1 MIIVGYHLVGVEEL
15 AKKDS
20 NYNYRVLDINKFTG
34 SDWVNEYVG
43 TAGIFNDIG
52 YDVILEPR
60 KEVIQEL
67 VNREYGAVMVFPS
80 RELKDAWIQK
90 AVDQFHKT
98 NSLSNAGLAR
108 HIHDHFDDE
117 VEWLEVA
124 LDHSQSSFGVMLD
137 NLDYDLEKL
146 LDSVRNLD
154 IISHNRAKDV
164 LIWGIGKDV
173 TKKATAYTDNLISLF
188 QEKATGEYY
197 LTVDENIIESGSV
210 DELSV
215 LLDMLKNWYER
226 SPYSATEETF
236 EVTLE
241 DMYEDISVTSG
252 ETIGEIIH
260 KMDAFLYSVN
270 DN

>member
-20 NYNYRVLDINKFTG
+20 NYRILDINKFKG
-34 SDWVNEYVG
+34 EDWINEYVG

-52 YDVILEPR
+52 YDVILEQN
-60 KEVIQEL
+60 KEVIKEL
-67 VNREYGAVMVFPS
+67 ISREYGAVMVFPS

-90 AVDQFHKT
+90 AVDQLHQT
-98 NSLSNAGLAR
+98 SSLSNAGLAR
-108 HIHDHFDDE
+108 HIRDHFEEE
-117 VEWLEVA
+117 VEWLEA
-124 LDHSQSSFGVMLD
+124 TLEHSQSSFGVMLD
-137 NLDYDLEKL
+137 SLDYDLEKL

-164 LIWGIGKDV
+164 LVWGIGKDV
-173 TKKATAYTDNLISLF
+173 TRKATAYTDNLISLF
-188 QEKATGEYY
+188 QEKSTGEYY
-197 LTVDENIIESGSV
+197 LTVDDEIVSNESI
-210 DELSV
+210 DELVV
-215 LLDMLKNWYER
+215 LLDLLKQWYER
-226 SPYSATEETF
+226 SPYSATEEPF

-260 KMDAFLYSVN
+260 KMDAFLYSIN